1 MARPVRLASLL
12 GMLVALLGCGGSGGR
27 VHTPADQ
34 INFGVRMAERGLWSE
49 ALFRFEQAQRMGGS
63 NDAEVLNNLAVA
75 HEALGRFD
83 DALGF
88 YRQALAL
95 APGNRDLKANYDRFV
110 SFYESFRAQAQPAGE
125 QAGAAAGAAPA
136 EPPIDAG
143 SPGPPA
149 GPGGGDEPLIPG
161 TNEPPPIPDPDPD
174 DDPPSATHVRS
185 GAVAGGAPRG

>member
-1 MARPVRLASLL
+1 MARPLRLASLL
-12 GMLVALLGCGGSGGR
+12 GMLVALLGCGGGGGR

-34 INFGVRMAERGLWSE
+34 LNFGVRMAERGLWSE

-110 SFYESFRAQAQPAGE
+110 SFYESFRAQAQAAPE
-125 QAGAAAGAAPA
+125 AGAGAGAAPA

-174 DDPPSATHVRS
+174 DDPPSAG

>member
-1 MARPVRLASLL
+1 
-12 GMLVALLGCGGSGGR
+12 MLVALLGCGGGGGR
-27 VHTPADQ
+27 AHTPADQ

-49 ALFRFEQAQRMGGS
+49 ALFRFQQAQRLGG

-83 DALGF
+83 EALDF

-110 SFYESFRAQAQPAGE
+110 SFYESFRAQAQPAEG
-125 QAGAAAGAAPA
+125 QAGGAAPA
-136 EPPIDAG
+136 EPPVDAG

-149 GPGGGDEPLIPG
+149 GPGGEDQPLIPG
-161 TNEPPPIPDPDPD
+161 TNEPPPVPDPD
-174 DDPPSATHVRS
+174 DPSDPPPPRA
-185 GAVAGGAPRG
+185 GAVAGGADRG

>member
-1 MARPVRLASLL
+1 MARPLRLASLL
-12 GMLVALLGCGGSGGR
+12 GMLVALLGCGGGGGR

-34 INFGVRMAERGLWSE
+34 LNFGVRMAERGLWSE

-110 SFYESFRAQAQPAGE
+110 SFYESFRAQAQAAPE
-125 QAGAAAGAAPA
+125 AGAAAGAAPA

-174 DDPPSATHVRS
+174 DDPPSAG

>member
-1 MARPVRLASLL
+1 MARPLRLASLL
-12 GMLVALLGCGGSGGR
+12 GMLVALLGCGGGGGR

-34 INFGVRMAERGLWSE
+34 LNFGVRMAERGLWSE

-110 SFYESFRAQAQPAGE
+110 SFYESFRAQAQAPPE

-161 TNEPPPIPDPDPD
+161 TNEPPPIPDPAPD
-174 DDPPSATHVRS
+174 DDPPSDG